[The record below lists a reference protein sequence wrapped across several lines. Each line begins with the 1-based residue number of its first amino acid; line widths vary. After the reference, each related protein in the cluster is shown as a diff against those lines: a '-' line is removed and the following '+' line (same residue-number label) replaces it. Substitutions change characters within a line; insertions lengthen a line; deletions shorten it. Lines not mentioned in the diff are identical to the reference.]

1 MSTIKQDIDLVENLS
16 TIILGKLRANRFKE
30 HWRTLSTE
38 DILRRIDE
46 EVVELKEAVQKGKI
60 SNICLEASD
69 VAVFCAMLID
79 NISSPE
85 TD

>member
-1 MSTIKQDIDLVENLS
+1 MSTLKQDKELVDNLS

-30 HWRTLSTE
+30 HWRTLSIQ
-38 DILRRIDE
+38 DILNRIDE
-46 EVVELKEAVQKGKI
+46 EVIELKESVKVGKKAH
-60 SNICLEASD
+60 ICQEAAD

-79 NISSPE
+79 NLTFPE